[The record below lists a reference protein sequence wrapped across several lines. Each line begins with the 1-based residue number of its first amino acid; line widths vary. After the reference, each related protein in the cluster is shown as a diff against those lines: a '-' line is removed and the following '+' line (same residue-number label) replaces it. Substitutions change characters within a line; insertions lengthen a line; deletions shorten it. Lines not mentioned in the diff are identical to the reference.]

1 MVGSAGVAPAKVAA
15 GHNGECGWQ
24 PIGVRGHEERDVPA
38 AGGRLRGGKQGDFA
52 LRVIDK

>member
-1 MVGSAGVAPAKVAA
+1 MVGSAGAAPTKVAA